1 MNFGKLFKKLD
12 TVYSIKNL
20 SSNKFSALTYKEL
33 KDIAKVLRAKN
44 WHSEN
49 YTIMNAKE
57 LAHLVYITVKNH

>member
-12 TVYSIKNL
+12 TVYPIKNL

-49 YTIMNAKE
+49 YTIMTAKE